1 MNKRLYYLLYIFLC
15 ISGIGIYSAFAAY
28 NRTFSSLN
36 LPEASASSISAPED
50 TTKKSR
56 FPVAKTS
63 IETYEDLYKNSPADL
78 KTPENVRSVFEY
90 DPITQCYVVRTKV
103 GDMEV
108 STPFMLTPEEYKD
121 YSLRKSIEAYYREK
135 NKENTGKG
143 KDPFDILDMK
153 FNLGPLE
160 KVFGPGGVQIKTQGS
175 AELTMSI
182 KTNKIDNPALALSA
196 RKKTYFDFEEQIQ
209 ADITAKVGDKLNFN
223 MNYNT
228 GATFD
233 FDSQKLNLNYEGKE
247 DEIIKSIEAGNV
259 SMTTGSSLIR
269 GGSALFGIKTK
280 MQFGKLTVTAL
291 VSQQESESKT
301 VNSKGGAQTTEFSF
315 SADQYDENRH
325 YFLAHY
331 FRDNYD
337 NSMSKLP
344 YISSGVTINRI
355 EVWVT
360 NKRGNYDQARN
371 IVGFMDLGEQN
382 RNNLANPDLWH
393 TNGSY
398 TCPAN
403 NANSLYE
410 YIQTN
415 YPDARNI
422 NQVTQVLEPLEAQ
435 GFNGGQE
442 YVKVESARLL
452 TSSEYTLNS
461 QLGYIS
467 LNSQLNPDEVLA
479 VAFEYTKN
487 GQTYQVGEFSGN
499 ITDTDKSLYV
509 KLLKGTTIST
519 SVPAWKLMMKN
530 VYSLNATQIQKEKF
544 RLNIYYKS
552 DTAGTQLTYMPI
564 GNIKNET

>member
-1 MNKRLYYLLYIFLC
+1 
-15 ISGIGIYSAFAAY
+15 
-28 NRTFSSLN
+28 
-36 LPEASASSISAPED
+36 
-50 TTKKSR
+50 
-56 FPVAKTS
+56 
-63 IETYEDLYKNSPADL
+63 
-78 KTPENVRSVFEY
+78 
-90 DPITQCYVVRTKV
+90 
-103 GDMEV
+103 
-108 STPFMLTPEEYKD
+108 
-121 YSLRKSIEAYYREK
+121 
-135 NKENTGKG
+135 
-143 KDPFDILDMK
+143 
-153 FNLGPLE
+153 
-160 KVFGPGGVQIKTQGS
+160 
-175 AELTMSI
+175 
-182 KTNKIDNPALALSA
+182 
-196 RKKTYFDFEEQIQ
+196 
-209 ADITAKVGDKLNFN
+209 
-223 MNYNT
+223 
-228 GATFD
+228 
-233 FDSQKLNLNYEGKE
+233 
-247 DEIIKSIEAGNV
+247 
-259 SMTTGSSLIR
+259 
-269 GGSALFGIKTK
+269 

-467 LNSQLNPDEVLA
+467 LN
-479 VAFEYTKN
+479 
-487 GQTYQVGEFSGN
+487 
-499 ITDTDKSLYV
+499 
-509 KLLKGTTIST
+509 
-519 SVPAWKLMMKN
+519 
-530 VYSLNATQIQKEKF
+530 
-544 RLNIYYKS
+544 
-552 DTAGTQLTYMPI
+552 TASA
-564 GNIKNET
+564 